1 MTAYQKPEWSL
12 DEWMSVETYEQ
23 ADPETKA
30 LVESEMTNKNA
41 FIRPDTN
48 VIYRMNKIIK
58 G

>member
-12 DEWMSVETYEQ
+12 DEWMSVEAYEQ
-23 ADPETKA
+23 ADSETKA
-30 LVESEMTNKNA
+30 LVESEMANKNA

-48 VIYRMNKIIK
+48 VIYRMNKIIE